1 MQACKSWLAPAVL
14 SIAAA
19 FVPAGARAQNGMPDP
34 AEILRRVREAARLD
48 YELQANFTYIEYRR
62 DVKIS
67 RLGKVSVGPLRTFEV
82 YPAREAGGT
91 YKRLIAIDGEPLPPA
106 ELARRDVE
114 HQKNLREQAEKRRRE
129 TPRERRA
136 RRDEHARE
144 QRERDAM
151 LNDAFAVYEGTFVGR
166 ETMDGARVLV
176 LDVKPR
182 SDARVTTREG
192 RWMKQFAGRVWIGEN
207 DYQVAKLDM
216 RALDDVTIGWG
227 VIGRVHAGSRFV
239 FTRRKF
245 DGTWL
250 PAEVVFEG
258 TGRTLLFRKFHVHAV
273 TTYTGYKRVS
283 DHPSP

>member
-1 MQACKSWLAPAVL
+1 MQASTSWLALAVL
-14 SIAAA
+14 SIAAGFA
-19 FVPAGARAQNGMPDP
+19 PAGARAQNGVPDP
-34 AEILRRVREAARLD
+34 NEILRRVREGARLD
-48 YELQANFTYIEYRR
+48 YELQANFTYIEHRR

-82 YPAREAGGT
+82 YPSREARGT
-91 YKRLIAIDGEPLPPA
+91 YKRLIAIDGKPLPPA
-106 ELARRDVE
+106 ELARRDAE
-114 HQKNLREQAEKRRRE
+114 HQNNLREEAEKRRRE
-129 TPRERRA
+129 TPQQRHA
-136 RRDEHARE
+136 RQDAQGRE

-151 LNDAFAVYEGTFVGR
+151 LDDALAVYEGTFVGR
-166 ETMDGARVLV
+166 ETMEGARVLV

-182 SDARVTTREG
+182 ANAHVTTREG
-192 RWMKQFAGRVWIGEN
+192 RWMKQFAGRAWIGEN
-207 DYQVAKLDM
+207 DYQLAKLDM

-283 DHPSP
+283 

>member
-1 MQACKSWLAPAVL
+1 MIRASASWLALAVL
-14 SIAAA
+14 SIAATFA
-19 FVPAGARAQNGMPDP
+19 PAGARAQNGVADP
-34 AEILRRVREAARLD
+34 NEILRRVREAARLD
-48 YELQANFTYIEYRR
+48 YELQANFTYIEHRR

-82 YPAREAGGT
+82 YPSREAGGT
-91 YKRLIAIDGEPLPPA
+91 YKRLIAIDGKPLPPA
-106 ELARRDVE
+106 ELARRDAE
-114 HQKNLREQAEKRRRE
+114 HQKNLREEAEKRRRE
-129 TPRERRA
+129 TPQQRQA
-136 RRDEHARE
+136 RQDAQARE

-151 LNDAFAVYEGTFVGR
+151 LDDAFAVYQGRFVGH
-166 ETMDGARVLV
+166 ETMDGARVVV

-182 SDARVTTREG
+182 PAARVTTREG

-207 DYQVAKLDM
+207 DYQIAKLDM

-227 VIGRVHAGSRFV
+227 VIGRVHSGSRFV

-273 TTYTGYKRVS
+273 TTYTGYKRVL
-283 DHPSP
+283 DHSR